1 MHCNARP
8 RRVFPELIFEVFLSA
23 NSMICFTLNK
33 PGPPALNS
41 LLLLVDVG
49 QLEHQQV
56 RLVPAL
62 ENAEHTGQVLTA
74 EYID

>member
-1 MHCNARP
+1 
-8 RRVFPELIFEVFLSA
+8 
-23 NSMICFTLNK
+23 MICFTLNK

-56 RLVPAL
+56 EDRLVPAL